1 MNRRL
6 RLSGLLIVIGLAI
19 QLATLLWNHPLSFL
33 TFLLVGSPIVFS
45 GIVVYLYSLVF
56 LSSEN
61 PPTN

>member
-6 RLSGLLIVIGLAI
+6 RLSGLLIVIGLTI

-33 TFLLVGSPIVFS
+33 TFLFVGSPIVFS

-56 LSSEN
+56 LSSEKQ
-61 PPTN
+61 PVD